1 MLSRAETRFQDWI
14 ISFLLL
20 IWFGYVAL
28 EFVASRSA
36 PPSSHEA
43 ILMSITPHWASSG
56 QALGVWTGFAGAV
69 LLILGSR
76 MALLGFVASLV
87 GSSAYVYYAACLRRT
102 PDMGFDELA
111 LLLGALIICL
121 FAMMYSNALAVRR
134 VLR

>member
-1 MLSRAETRFQDWI
+1 M

-20 IWFGYVAL
+20 VSFGYVAL

-36 PPSSHEA
+36 PPNSPE
-43 ILMSITPHWASSG
+43 SIMFSMMPHWASSG

-87 GSSAYVYYAACLRRT
+87 GSSAYAYYAACLRRT
-102 PDMGFDELA
+102 PEIGFDELS

>member
-1 MLSRAETRFQDWI
+1 M

-20 IWFGYVAL
+20 VWCGYVAL

-36 PPSSHEA
+36 PPNSHEA
-43 ILMSITPHWASSG
+43 ILVSITPHWASSG

-69 LLILGSR
+69 LVILGSR

-87 GSSAYVYYAACLRRT
+87 GSSAYVYYAACLRRA
-102 PDMGFDELA
+102 PEIELNELA
-111 LLLGALIICL
+111 LLLGVLVICT
-121 FAMMYSNALAVRR
+121 FAMIYSNALAVRR